1 MAAGG
6 RIDLHLLFLG
16 SQPVRVTLE
25 CSAQLP
31 KKLLLKIQIETLDPV
46 HNMGDLLAKL
56 AFQVA
61 KLSQI
66 AAWASI

>member
-1 MAAGG
+1 MAAGF
-6 RIDLHLLFLG
+6 RLDLHLLFLG
-16 SQPVRVTLE
+16 SQPVRVALE
-25 CSAQLP
+25 CSAKLP
-31 KKLLLKIQIETLDPV
+31 KKLLLEMKIENLDPV
-46 HNMGDLLAKL
+46 QNMGDLLAKL